1 MANPVTPYPYIP
13 GYVRRFLLDSPD
25 VQRVLR
31 GGRIGTGPVPD
42 PLVKPY
48 VRVAVSGQVGSTPR
62 ARNLLVQVTPWLPAD
77 ETITNLDA
85 DPSTVVWELATTM
98 GQVAAQA
105 RNVVIDERTAWRA
118 EWIEGPVELF
128 DQERGPDRG
137 LLYTPIVLQVTVSH
151 R

>member
-1 MANPVTPYPYIP
+1 MKPVTPYPYIS

-25 VQRVLR
+25 VQRELR
-31 GGRIGTGPVPD
+31 GGRIGTGPIPD
-42 PLVKPY
+42 PLTGLY

-62 ARNLLVQVTPWLPAD
+62 ARRLLVQVTPWFPAAPAVSGTT
-77 ETITNLDA
+77 E
-85 DPSTVVWELATTM
+85 DPSTVVWQLATTM

-105 RNVVIDERTAWRA
+105 RNEAIDEHTAWRA

-137 LLYTPIVLQVTVSH
+137 LLYTPIVLEVTVSH

>member
-1 MANPVTPYPYIP
+1 MTVNPYPYIS
-13 GYVRRFLLDSPD
+13 GYIRRFLLADPD

-42 PLVKPY
+42 PLTGVY

-62 ARNLLVQVTPWLPAD
+62 ARQLLVQITPWFPAD
-77 ETITNLDA
+77 PNVTKTTA
-85 DPSTVVWELATTM
+85 DPSTVVWDIATTV
-98 GQVAAQA
+98 GQVAARA
-105 RNVVIDERTAWRA
+105 RNEIIDDHTAWKA

-128 DQERGPDRG
+128 DQERGPDKG
-137 LLYTPIVLQVTVSH
+137 LLFTPIVLQVTVSH

>member
-1 MANPVTPYPYIP
+1 MSVSPYPYIS
-13 GYVRRFLLDSPD
+13 GYVRRFLLDDPD
-25 VQRVLR
+25 VQAQLR

-42 PLVKPY
+42 PLTAPY

-62 ARNLLVQVTPWLPAD
+62 ARNLLVQVTPWFPAD
-77 ETITNLDA
+77 PAVTGTRE
-85 DPSTVVWELATTM
+85 DPARIVWDLATTI
-98 GQVAAQA
+98 GQVAARA
-105 RNVVIDERTAWRA
+105 RNVSIDANTSWRA

-137 LLYTPIVLQVTVSH
+137 LLFTPIILQVTVSH

>member
-1 MANPVTPYPYIP
+1 MTVNPYPYIS
-13 GYVRRFLLDSPD
+13 GYIRRFLLADPD

-42 PLVKPY
+42 LLTGVY

-62 ARNLLVQVTPWLPAD
+62 ARQLLVQITPWFPAD
-77 ETITNLDA
+77 PTVTNTTA
-85 DPSTVVWELATTM
+85 DPSTVVWDIATTV
-98 GQVAAQA
+98 GQVAARA
-105 RNVVIDERTAWRA
+105 RNEIIDDHTAWKA

-128 DQERGPDRG
+128 DQERGPDKG
-137 LLYTPIVLQVTVSH
+137 LLFTPIVLQVTVSH

>member
-1 MANPVTPYPYIP
+1 MTSPVTPYPYIS

-42 PLVKPY
+42 PLTVPY

-62 ARNLLVQVTPWLPAD
+62 ARTLLVQVTPWLPAD
-77 ETITNLDA
+77 ESVTNLGE
-85 DPSTVVWELATTM
+85 DPALVVWELATTM

-105 RNVVIDERTAWRA
+105 RNVVIDERTAWNA
-118 EWIEGPVELF
+118 KWIEGPVELF
-128 DQERGPDRG
+128 DQARGPDRV
-137 LLYTPIVLQVTVSH
+137 LLYTPIVLEVTVSH

>member
-1 MANPVTPYPYIP
+1 MTVQPYPYIP
-13 GYVRRFLLDSPD
+13 GYVRKFLLADPD
-25 VQRVLR
+25 VRRELR

-42 PLVKPY
+42 PLREPY

-62 ARNLLVQVTPWLPAD
+62 ARRLLVQVTPWCPAD
-77 ETITNLDA
+77 PDVMGTDE
-85 DPSTVVWELATTM
+85 DPSTVVWGIATTA
-98 GQVAAQA
+98 GQVAARA
-105 RNVVIDERTAWRA
+105 RNETIDAHTAWRA

-137 LLYTPIVLQVTVSH
+137 LLFTPIVLEVTVSH

>member
-1 MANPVTPYPYIP
+1 MSQVVPYPYIS

-25 VQRVLR
+25 VQRQLR

-42 PLVKPY
+42 PLREAY

-62 ARNLLVQVTPWLPAD
+62 ARTLLVQVTPWFPAD
-77 ETITNLDA
+77 PAVTGTDK
-85 DPSTVVWELATTM
+85 DPALVVWDLATTM
-98 GQVAAQA
+98 GQVAALA
-105 RNVVIDERTAWRA
+105 RNEVIDEHTAWRA

-137 LLYTPIVLQVTVSH
+137 LLYTPIVLEVTVSH